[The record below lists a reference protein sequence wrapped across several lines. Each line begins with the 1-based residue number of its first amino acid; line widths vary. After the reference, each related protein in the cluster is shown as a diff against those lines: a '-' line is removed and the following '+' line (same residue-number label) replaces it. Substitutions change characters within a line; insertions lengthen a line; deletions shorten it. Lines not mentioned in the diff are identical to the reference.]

1 VKCSAKAKSTGQPCQ
16 RDAVTGSKVCY
27 VHGGATRRGEDSPNF
42 KHGRYSPHLP
52 KRIATKMQQFADADP
67 LDLTEEMM
75 LAKAILADWVGRYD
89 ELNLPIDLTGLS
101 AAGDMIEKVKG
112 LALAMQKL
120 RTDTAYTPA
129 EVLSLLSR
137 FAEVALKYVSPQL
150 REAFVAECRA
160 IFGAND
166 ASNVVAGSLSV
177 EA

>member
-1 VKCSAKAKSTGQPCQ
+1 GICRNQP
-16 RDAVTGSKVCY
+16 VTGSKRCRM
-27 VHGGATRRGEDSPNF
+27 HGGASPRGEDHPSF
-42 KHGRYSPHLP
+42 KHGRYSQHLP
-52 KRIATKMQQFADADP
+52 KRIAEKMHRFADADP

-112 LALAMQKL
+112 LALAIQKL

-137 FAEVALKYVSPQL
+137 FAEVALKYV
-150 REAFVAECRA
+150 
-160 IFGAND
+160 
-166 ASNVVAGSLSV
+166 
-177 EA
+177 